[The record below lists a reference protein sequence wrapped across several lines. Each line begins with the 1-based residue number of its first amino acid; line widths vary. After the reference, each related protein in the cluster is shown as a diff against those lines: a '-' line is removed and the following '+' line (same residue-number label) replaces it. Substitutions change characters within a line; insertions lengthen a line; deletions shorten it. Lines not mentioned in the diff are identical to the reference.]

1 MNTGTIAGI
10 LGVGFIFLALKK
22 ANNPSSNLIE
32 EESPLFNSKFSCKY
46 RDTIFPLRYGTCGNN
61 VRILQRFLNKSYS
74 KNLVVDGAFG
84 PKTKQALQT
93 TTGKSVVTKQFFNH
107 IQ

>member
-10 LGVGFIFLALKK
+10 VGIGFIFLALKK
-22 ANNPSSNLIE
+22 AKTPNQNIIE
-32 EESPLFNSKFSCKY
+32 APLFNSKFSCKY

-61 VRILQRFLNKSYS
+61 VRTLQRFLNSRYS

-84 PKTKQALQT
+84 PVTKQTLQS
-93 TTGKSVVTKQFFNH
+93 TTGKSVVTKQFFNY